1 MGASNYSGLAIPKPP
16 PRWMAKAKKVAEDK
30 KAERECYAQ
39 VDRRDSHCCRVCRKR
54 VGGIGMLAAV
64 HHHHIVYRSKGG
76 DHDTSNVVS
85 LCVTCHGAVHNG
97 EIRLTGDADA
107 RNSIGVLC
115 GLTLERAGDG
125 GWLVEGH
132 R

>member
-1 MGASNYSGLAIPKPP
+1 MGIDYRSLAIPKPE
-16 PRWMAKAKKVAEDK
+16 PRWMEKAKKIAADK

-39 VDRRDSHCCRVCRKR
+39 VDRRDSHCCRVCHAR
-54 VGGIGMLAAV
+54 VGGIGMLQAV

-76 DHDTSNVVS
+76 DHDTANVVS
-85 LCVTCHGAVHNG
+85 LCVKCHHAIHNG
-97 EIRLTGDADA
+97 ELRITGDADA

-115 GLTLERAGDG
+115 GLTLEKAGES
-125 GWLVEGH
+125 GWEVVGH